1 MQQIDFIK
9 YFMDRKAISS
19 EKIKSVG
26 YDERTRTLEVEFR
39 DGSVKQ
45 YANVSREIQRKL
57 MSVSSIGSF
66 FADNIEEAFTA
77 KRIR

>member
-1 MQQIDFIK
+1 ME
-9 YFMDRKAISS
+9 RKPINA

-26 YDERTRTLEVEFR
+26 YDERARILEVEFR

-45 YANVSREIQRKL
+45 YANVSREIHRKL
-57 MSVSSIGSF
+57 MSASSIGSF
-66 FADNIEEAFTA
+66 FTDNIEEDFAA

>member
-1 MQQIDFIK
+1 
-9 YFMDRKAISS
+9 MDRKPVNS

-26 YDERTRTLEVEFR
+26 YDESTRTLEVEFR

-45 YANVSREIQRKL
+45 YANVTREIQRKL
-57 MSVSSIGSF
+57 MSASSIGSF
-66 FADNIEEAFTA
+66 FSDNIEEEFTA